1 MARRCLKE
9 RIQGKIKG
17 GIQKMISELNWGV
30 GVRLNRTTSRPQFA
44 VQSSPKTN
52 GDNTQTPPLAG
63 DRFQKRSGSVRFG
76 NTPPDGNNPTLN
88 MRQMALARAF
98 GVDPVMGFSLE
109 SLRQGFVDANW
120 KLMAE
125 VIVMSKLEP
134 DREQAFTL
142 ALDAGEAFLDK
153 LVQAIRPTCSQE
165 ESLLLSNDTVM
176 LFVAQSL
183 GWGETM
189 QTEMDR
195 PVYNRNAAQKLSM
208 PNPEPTTNEVITTMQ
223 DRSAEELVRVF
234 NLNDPD

>member
-1 MARRCLKE
+1 MITLLNSSVGLRASLLPFALK
-9 RIQGKIKG
+9 
-17 GIQKMISELNWGV
+17 
-30 GVRLNRTTSRPQFA
+30 RPLETNDVNSQ
-44 VQSSPKTN
+44 QSPKV
-52 GDNTQTPPLAG
+52 G
-63 DRFQKRSGSVRFG
+63 DRFEKQPRSVHFG
-76 NTPPDGNNPTLN
+76 NTAPDGNNPTLN

-98 GVDPVMGFSLE
+98 GVDPTMGLSLE
-109 SLRQGFVDANW
+109 SLRQGYVDANW

-183 GWGETM
+183 GWSETM
-189 QTEMDR
+189 QTEMER
-195 PVYNRNAAQKLSM
+195 PFYNRNAAQKLGIQ
-208 PNPEPTTNEVITTMQ
+208 NPEPTTNEVITTMQ

-234 NLNDPD
+234 NLNDPA